1 MQDMVRG
8 RFTRRAMAAVA
19 LCIGLTAAGCDYWP
33 PALQAQ
39 IEQLRQ
45 ESQIAS
51 TERLK
56 LESQLMDARKDRDQ
70 LQARLDELSRS
81 NHALSAEITKLETSL
96 TAEKDKVAKMT
107 KGGSKA
113 TATAKAPAK
122 SSSQKSA
129 AAKKKTTTK
138 PHQKRRA

>member
-1 MQDMVRG
+1 MQDTAPG

-19 LCIGLTAAGCDYWP
+19 LCIGLAAAGCDYWP

-45 ESQIAS
+45 EAQIAS

-56 LESQLMDARKDRDQ
+56 IESQLMDARKDRDQ

-81 NHALSAEITKLETSL
+81 NHALSAEITKLETAL
-96 TAEKDKVAKMT
+96 NTEKDKVAKLT

-113 TATAKAPAK
+113 VATAKAPAK
-122 SSSQKSA
+122 TTQKAA
-129 AAKKKTTTK
+129 AAKKKTTNSKTHK
-138 PHQKRRA
+138 KSRA

>member
-1 MQDMVRG
+1 MQAVTG
-8 RFTRRAMAAVA
+8 GYFARRALAVMTLCMGLA
-19 LCIGLTAAGCDYWP
+19 LAGCDYWP

-45 ESQIAS
+45 DAQIAS

-81 NHALSAEITKLETSL
+81 NQALSAELNKLEQSL
-96 TAEKDKVAKMT
+96 NAERDKVAKLS
-107 KGGSKA
+107 KGGPKVA
-113 TATAKAPAK
+113 AKAPAK
-122 SSSQKSA
+122 SGTHGSKA
-129 AAKKKTTTK
+129 IAKKKTT
-138 PHQKRRA
+138 KRKA